1 MAPAKRK
8 TPTERAKE
16 HAEKVKEMQARR
28 EQKSSPGPGA
38 YRAGSYEPNSG
49 ASESIAKSVER
60 WTGLQ
65 SASMTSESVRPISAD
80 LW

>member
-38 YRAGSYEPNSG
+38 YRAGSYEP
-49 ASESIAKSVER
+49 KSP
-60 WTGLQ
+60 T
-65 SASMTSESVRPISAD
+65 D
-80 LW
+80 